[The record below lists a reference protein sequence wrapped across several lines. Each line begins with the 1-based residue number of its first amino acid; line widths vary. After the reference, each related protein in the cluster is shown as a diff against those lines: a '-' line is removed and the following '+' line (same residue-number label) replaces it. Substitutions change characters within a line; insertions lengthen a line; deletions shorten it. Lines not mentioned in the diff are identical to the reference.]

1 MDQDVVRKLI
11 YYATKLDEKSITK
24 HMNVTYD
31 TTTLDSF
38 VFDLVIPLL
47 NLIGGK
53 WESEEILPIHEHF
66 LSEIITAFII
76 QKKLEIKKNDS
87 DDDLS
92 PKILLA
98 TITPEKHS
106 LGLRLVDLI
115 LTKNKAK
122 TFFIGYGTPI
132 DDIIFICEKNQIDI
146 VAISFPATTSST
158 AVEAN
163 LLYLREHLS
172 DDIHLWYGGASSIE
186 VNLRLLNCKFVQL
199 NDMQNEILN
208 FKTLN

>member
-1 MDQDVVRKLI
+1 MDQDVHRKLI

-24 HMNVTYD
+24 HMNETYD

-38 VFDLVIPLL
+38 VFDLVLPLL
-47 NLIGGK
+47 NLIGSK

-76 QKKLEIKKNDS
+76 QKKLEIKKNDR

-122 TFFIGYGTPI
+122 TFFIGDGTPI

-146 VAISFPATTSST
+146 VAISFPATTSSN

-163 LLYLREHLS
+163 LMYLREHLS
-172 DDIHLWYGGASSIE
+172 DDIYIWYGGASSIE
-186 VNLRLLNCKFVQL
+186 CNLRLLNCKFVQL
-199 NDMQNEILN
+199 NDIQNETLN
-208 FKTLN
+208 FNTLN

>member
-1 MDQDVVRKLI
+1 MDQDVLRKLI
-11 YYATKLDEKSITK
+11 YYAIKLDEKSITK

-38 VFDLVIPLL
+38 VFDLVLPLL

-66 LSEIITAFII
+66 LSEIISAFII
-76 QKKLEIKKNDS
+76 QKKLEIKKYR

-98 TITPEKHS
+98 TITPEKHI

-122 TFFIGYGTPI
+122 TFFIGDGTPI

-146 VAISFPATTSST
+146 VAISFPATTSLT

-199 NDMQNEILN
+199 NDIQNEILN
-208 FKTLN
+208 FNTLN

>member
-1 MDQDVVRKLI
+1 MDQDVLRKLI

-24 HMNVTYD
+24 HMNERYD
-31 TTTLDSF
+31 ATTLDSF
-38 VFDLVIPLL
+38 VFDLVLPLL
-47 NLIGGK
+47 NLIGSK

-66 LSEIITAFII
+66 LSEIIIAFII
-76 QKKLEIKKNDS
+76 QKKLEIKKYR

-98 TITPEKHS
+98 TIIPEKHS

-122 TFFIGYGTPI
+122 TFFIGDRTPI

-146 VAISFPATTSST
+146 VAISFPATTSLN

-172 DDIHLWYGGASSIE
+172 DDIYLWYGGASSIE
-186 VNLRLLNCKFVQL
+186 ANLRLLNCKFVQL

>member
-1 MDQDVVRKLI
+1 MDQDVLRKLI

-24 HMNVTYD
+24 HMNEIYD
-31 TTTLDSF
+31 ATTLDSF
-38 VFDLVIPLL
+38 VFDLVLPLL

-53 WESEEILPIHEHF
+53 WESEEILPINEHF
-66 LSEIITAFII
+66 LSEIITTFII

-98 TITPEKHS
+98 TITPEKHI

-122 TFFIGYGTPI
+122 TFFIGGGTPI

-199 NDMQNEILN
+199 NDIQNEILN